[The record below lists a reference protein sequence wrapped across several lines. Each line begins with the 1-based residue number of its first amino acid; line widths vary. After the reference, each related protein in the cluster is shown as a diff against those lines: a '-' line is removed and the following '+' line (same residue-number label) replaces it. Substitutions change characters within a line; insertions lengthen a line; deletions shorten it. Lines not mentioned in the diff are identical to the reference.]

1 MSNLSSETE
10 IELLDE
16 ESESS
21 NTQEQNENVSL
32 FEVVVGYGV
41 ATYARNVVGFFLFN
55 SVVHGEFVNM

>member
-10 IELLDE
+10 IEFLGE
-16 ESESS
+16 ESSK
-21 NTQEQNENVSL
+21 TQEQNENVSL

>member
-10 IELLDE
+10 IEFLDE
-16 ESESS
+16 ESS

>member
-10 IELLDE
+10 IEFLDE

-32 FEVVVGYGV
+32 FEVVVGYVV
-41 ATYARNVVGFFLFN
+41 ATYAGYVVRFFLFN
-55 SVVHGEFVNM
+55 SVVHG